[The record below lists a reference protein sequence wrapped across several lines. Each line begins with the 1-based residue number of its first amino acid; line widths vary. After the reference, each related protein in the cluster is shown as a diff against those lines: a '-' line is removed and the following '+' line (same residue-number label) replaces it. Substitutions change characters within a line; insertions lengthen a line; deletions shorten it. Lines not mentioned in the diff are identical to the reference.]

1 MYITNYG
8 GFNSMGRMIS
18 LVMALTVM
26 VSLAACGSK
35 QANVTS
41 TTSNATSNA
50 STAVASTKP
59 EPATNNGKLKI
70 GMSNSILSIDFFVA
84 LKQGVEQGAVKNGYE
99 LINTNANGDAAK
111 QVADIEDMIQKGVN
125 AIIVNPQDV
134 DAIVPAIE
142 KANQKKIPVIALD
155 RGASAGKLLSFLETD
170 NVEMG
175 RKAADYIAEE
185 LKKRYESYKGNVVE
199 LQGLLGTTAARDRGK
214 GFNDQMKAK
223 YPDIK
228 IVARQ
233 AADFNQEKALNVM
246 TNIMQANAQ
255 IDAVFGHNDDNTVGA
270 ANAIDQAGKFK
281 PIGDKNHIIVIGIDG
296 TRQAIQAIKDG
307 RIDATISQV
316 PIEMGEMAVEYV
328 KQALVDKKSVEEHT
342 ITRNFLVTKENVGKE
357 KLWATE
363 LKNK

>member
-1 MYITNYG
+1 MKKTI
-8 GFNSMGRMIS
+8 SILMAIAMIF
-18 LVMALTVM
+18 V
-26 VSLAACGSK
+26 LAACGSNQK
-35 QANVTS
+35 LTDNDSSAPA
-41 TTSNATSNA
+41 SNAESNSTSA
-50 STAVASTKP
+50 STDTGAG
-59 EPATNNGKLKI
+59 NGKLKI

-84 LKQGVEQGAVKNGYE
+84 LKQGVEQGTAKNGYE
-99 LINTNANGDAAK
+99 LINTNSNGDAAK
-111 QVADIEDMIQKGVN
+111 QVADIEDMIQKGVD

-142 KANQKKIPVIALD
+142 KANQAKIPVIALD
-155 RGASAGKLLSFLETD
+155 RGASSGELLSFLETD

-185 LKKRYESYKGNVVE
+185 LKKEYGEYKGNVVE

-214 GFNDQMKAK
+214 GFNDQMSSK
-223 YPDIK
+223 YPNIK

-246 TNIMQANAQ
+246 INIMQANTQ

-281 PIGDKNHIIVIGIDG
+281 PIGDKDHIVIIGIDG
-296 TRQAIQAIKDG
+296 TRGAIEAIEDG

-316 PIEMGEMAVEYV
+316 PIEMGELAVDYV
-328 KQALVDKKSVEEHT
+328 KQVLVDKKTVENHT
-342 ITRNFLVTKENVGKE
+342 FTRNFLVTKENVDKE

-363 LKNK
+363 LKGK

>member
-1 MYITNYG
+1 MKK
-8 GFNSMGRMIS
+8 MIG
-18 LVMALTVM
+18 LLLAATIM
-26 VSLAACGSK
+26 VALAACGSNK
-35 QANVTS
+35 NNETGSASNSASGAASPNAAN
-41 TTSNATSNA
+41 TTTG
-50 STAVASTKP
+50 
-59 EPATNNGKLKI
+59 NGKLKI
-70 GMSNSILSIDFFVA
+70 GMSSSVLSIDFFVA
-84 LKQGVEQGAVKNGYE
+84 LKQGVEQGAAKYGFE

-142 KANQKKIPVIALD
+142 KANQANIPVIALD
-155 RGASAGKLLSFLETD
+155 RGVSAGKLLSFLETD

-175 RKAADYIAEE
+175 RKAADYIAEQ
-185 LKKRYESYKGNVVE
+185 LKKKYGEYKGNVVE

-214 GFNDQMKAK
+214 GFNDEMKEK
-223 YPDIK
+223 YPNIK

-246 TNIMQANAQ
+246 TNILQANSQ

-281 PIGDKNHIIVIGIDG
+281 PVGDKDHIIIIGIDG

-316 PIEMGEMAVEYV
+316 PIEMGEMSVDYV
-328 KQALVDKKSVEEHT
+328 KQALIDKKTVPEHT
-342 ITRNFLVTKENVGKE
+342 YTRNFLVTKENVDKE
-357 KLWATE
+357 KLWANE
-363 LKNK
+363 LKSK